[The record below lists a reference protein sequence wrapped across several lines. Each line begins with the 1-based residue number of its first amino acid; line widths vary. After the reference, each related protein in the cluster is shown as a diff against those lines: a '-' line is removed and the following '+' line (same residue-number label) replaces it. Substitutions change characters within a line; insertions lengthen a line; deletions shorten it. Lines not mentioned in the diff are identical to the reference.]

1 MLPYLGESRV
11 ATRSATFEGMNVKR
25 WALRAALT
33 ALTLLLLL
41 SVVGVL
47 RFRAKAGRKHQLP
60 ERELVAAT
68 TPAELARGRHLASS
82 LAGCTECHGE
92 TLAGKIMDDNALI
105 RLTAPNITR
114 GRGSAVLGY
123 TDRDWMRAILH
134 GIGPNGHNLL
144 VMPSKELRTFS
155 DHDVAAIIAY
165 LKSVPAMD
173 GAVPKSH
180 VSLLGQALL
189 GLAGEE
195 LWSANLIAHT
205 ESRAGK
211 LTPSGTTVA
220 HGEYLIGVCRGCHG
234 YDLKGGLQHGP
245 DAPPSADI
253 SAPAMSTWSRDQLA
267 RLLRQGKK
275 RDGSEVSPAMPWRAL
290 SRVTDEELTAMW
302 LALRE

>member
-1 MLPYLGESRV
+1 
-11 ATRSATFEGMNVKR
+11 MNVKR
-25 WALRAALT
+25 WAVRAALT
-33 ALTLLLLL
+33 ALTLFILL

-47 RFRAKAGRKHQLP
+47 RFRAKAGREHQPP
-60 ERELVAAT
+60 ERELVAAS

-92 TLAGKIMDDNALI
+92 TLAGKTMDDNVLI
-105 RLTAPNITR
+105 HLTAPNITR
-114 GRGSAVLGY
+114 GRGSVVLGY

-134 GIGPNGHNLL
+134 GIDPTGRNLL

-165 LKSVPAMD
+165 VKSVPPVD
-173 GAVPKSH
+173 GAVPRPH
-180 VSLLGQALL
+180 VSWLGQAML

-195 LWSANLIAHT
+195 LWSANLIAHA

-211 LTPSGTTVA
+211 LTPSGETVA
-220 HGEYLIGVCRGCHG
+220 HGEYLIGVCKGCHG

-253 SAPAMSTWSRDQLA
+253 SPTVMNDWSREQLA

-275 RDGSEVSPAMPWRAL
+275 RDGSEISPAMPWRAL
-290 SRVTDEELTAMW
+290 SAVTDEELTAMW